1 MALLAL
7 SAMNTRRTPPDA
19 AAVDRRYLVSLLLL
33 TVSTGV
39 VDAVSYLALDRVF
52 TGNMTGNVLF
62 IGFGLV
68 GVADIPLLNNA
79 VALVAFVIGAIVC
92 SRVVRGH
99 RHESRLPTANLV
111 ILLLVPVLSTGLAL
125 LWWAVGDLP
134 EPALLAV
141 TAVLAVVMGA
151 QAIAVRSAGVA
162 DVTTIVV
169 TSTLAN
175 LAADSHLAGGAG
187 DRAWRRLGA
196 VVAMGLGAVIGAA
209 LIRFADGPVA
219 LLAAAGI
226 MLVAVLLLL
235 LARHAERSLKRAT
248 EQDAAS
254 VRASA

>member
-1 MALLAL
+1 
-7 SAMNTRRTPPDA
+7 MNTRKSAPAHA
-19 AAVDRRYLVSLLLL
+19 AAIDRRYLVSLLLL

-79 VALVAFVIGAIVC
+79 VALLAFVVGAVIC

-111 ILLLVPVLSTGLAL
+111 MLLLVAVLSCALAL
-125 LWWAVGDLP
+125 VWWAVGDLP
-134 EPALLAV
+134 EPALLVV
-141 TAVLAVVMGA
+141 TALLAVVMGA
-151 QAIAVRSAGVA
+151 QAIAVRSAGSA

-175 LAADSHLAGGAG
+175 LAADSHLAGGTG
-187 DRAWRRLGA
+187 ERAWRRLGA
-196 VVAMGLGAVIGAA
+196 VVAMGLGAVIGAV
-209 LIRFADGPVA
+209 LIRFAAGPVA
-219 LLAAAGI
+219 LLAAAVI
-226 MLVAVLLLL
+226 MLIAVLLLA
-235 LARHAERSLKRAT
+235 LARHAERSAKRHPAGT
-248 EQDAAS
+248 AAS
-254 VRASA
+254 VGASA

>member
-1 MALLAL
+1 MKTRKRKPARPASIDRGYLLA
-7 SAMNTRRTPPDA
+7 
-19 AAVDRRYLVSLLLL
+19 LLLL
-33 TVSTGV
+33 TVSTGI

-79 VALVAFVIGAIVC
+79 VALLAFVLGAVLC

-111 ILLLVPVLSTGLAL
+111 MLVLVAVLSLAL
-125 LWWAVGDLP
+125 ALIWWAVGDLS

-141 TAVLAVVMGA
+141 TAVLAIVMGA

-175 LAADSHLAGGAG
+175 LAADSHLAGGRG

-196 VVAMGLGAVIGAA
+196 VAAMGLGAVIGA
-209 LIRFADGPVA
+209 LLVRFAVGPVA
-219 LLAAAGI
+219 LLAAAVI
-226 MLVAVLLLL
+226 MLAAVLLLA
-235 LARHAERSLKRAT
+235 LARRAERKAKRA
-248 EQDAAS
+248 AGSVSAS
-254 VRASA
+254 VGASA